1 MYRFAFKV
9 YKFAFKGELAFNVK
23 FAFKNQEEVLK
34 RNFPFAAYK
43 FTTSSVLNPGSR
55 IEKYFFHLCTAV
67 LSIHATTVEK
77 KLQLHAT
84 TVVKKIVGGG
94 IKPLCINVAEFA
106 NYTYSTQT
114 IKYVHVNIEKA
125 LYHIY
130 SMLPLAEFPKT
141 EKCDV

>member
-1 MYRFAFKV
+1 MHSIHLKVYKFAFKV

-67 LSIHATTVEK
+67 LSIHATTVVK

-106 NYTYSTQT
+106 NYTCSHKLLNMFMSTLKKLYT
-114 IKYVHVNIEKA
+114 IYIQCCH
-125 LYHIY
+125 
-130 SMLPLAEFPKT
+130 
-141 EKCDV
+141 